1 MATSESET
9 TGKAK
14 MTREKRG
21 VPGGLWLRCED
32 CGETIFRKEA
42 EESDERL
49 PAVRVSHVPQ
59 RAAAGEMGA
68 RRRHV

>member
-9 TGKAK
+9 SGKAK

-21 VPGGLWLRCED
+21 VPGGLWLRCDD

-42 EESDERL
+42 EKLMS
-49 PAVRVSHVPQ
+49 VCPQ
-59 RAAAGEMGA
+59 CG
-68 RRRHV
+68 